1 MYVIHPPYAPL
12 FLWTRKRPL
21 RSPFGNQHGHPL
33 IRGNPASDTGVRC
46 PDMIAP
52 PLRFSLPAAGSSG
65 PLPILTDHR
74 ESRRVPLPTYE
85 DLMLPLLKE
94 YAASSHPRSL
104 KELVPLMADKLGLT
118 EEEKAERLAS
128 GRQSLFYNRL
138 AWAKTYMG
146 KAGLLSSPARGL
158 AQITERGQAVL
169 RQNPAR
175 IDGTTLAQFNEF
187 TDWRDTSNTDTPKE
201 PSGTIAVPQLAPE
214 DTHLTP
220 EERLEAARKEL
231 EKGLRVELLERVRSM
246 TPADFEELIV
256 QLLLRMGYGS
266 GAEELA
272 RALGGSGDQGIDGV
286 IHQDPL
292 GLDRVYIQAKRY
304 NEGNVVGSGAIRD
317 FNGALDLKRAP
328 KGLFVTA
335 SSFSRDARIQAESA
349 TRQIVLIDGEELASL
364 MIRHKVGTRVVAT
377 VDIQEVDGAFFGD

>member
-1 MYVIHPPYAPL
+1 M
-12 FLWTRKRPL
+12 
-21 RSPFGNQHGHPL
+21 
-33 IRGNPASDTGVRC
+33 
-46 PDMIAP
+46 
-52 PLRFSLPAAGSSG
+52 
-65 PLPILTDHR
+65 PI
-74 ESRRVPLPTYE
+74 PTYE

-94 YAASSHPRSL
+94 YAASNRPRSL

-118 EEEKAERLAS
+118 EDEKAERLPS

-146 KAGLLSSPARGL
+146 KAGLLSSPSRGL

-169 RQNPAR
+169 RQNPER
-175 IDGTTLAQFNEF
+175 IDGTTLAQFDEF

-201 PSGTIAVPQLAPE
+201 TAGTITVPQPNLEA
-214 DTHLTP
+214 TQRTP
-220 EERLEAARKEL
+220 EERIEAARKDL
-231 EKGLRVELLERVRSM
+231 EKGLRAELLERVRAM
-246 TPADFEELIV
+246 DPADFEELIV

-266 GAEELA
+266 GAEEMA
-272 RALGGSGDQGIDGV
+272 AALGGSGDQGIDGV

>member
-1 MYVIHPPYAPL
+1 M
-12 FLWTRKRPL
+12 
-21 RSPFGNQHGHPL
+21 
-33 IRGNPASDTGVRC
+33 
-46 PDMIAP
+46 
-52 PLRFSLPAAGSSG
+52 
-65 PLPILTDHR
+65 PI
-74 ESRRVPLPTYE
+74 PTYE

-94 YAASSHPRSL
+94 YAASSGPRSL
-104 KELVPLMADKLGLT
+104 KELVPILADKLGLS
-118 EEEKAERLAS
+118 EQEMAERLPS
-128 GRQSLFYNRL
+128 GRQGLFHNRL
-138 AWAKTYMG
+138 HWAKTYMG
-146 KAGLLSSPARGL
+146 KAGLVSSPARGL
-158 AQITERGQAVL
+158 AQITERGRAVL
-169 RQNPAR
+169 QQDPERV
-175 IDGTTLAQFNEF
+175 DGATLAQFNEF
-187 TDWRDTSNTDTPKE
+187 TDWKDASS
-201 PSGTIAVPQLAPE
+201 SGSLKKPDGTFTVPQPNLEA
-214 DTHLTP
+214 TQRTP
-220 EERLEAARKEL
+220 EERIEAARKDL
-231 EKGLRVELLERVRSM
+231 EKGLRAELLERVRAM

-266 GAEELA
+266 GAEEMA
-272 RALGGSGDQGIDGV
+272 EALGGSGDQGIDGV

-349 TRQIVLIDGEELASL
+349 TRQIVLIDGEQLASL

>member
-1 MYVIHPPYAPL
+1 M
-12 FLWTRKRPL
+12 
-21 RSPFGNQHGHPL
+21 
-33 IRGNPASDTGVRC
+33 
-46 PDMIAP
+46 
-52 PLRFSLPAAGSSG
+52 
-65 PLPILTDHR
+65 PI
-74 ESRRVPLPTYE
+74 PTYE

-94 YAASSHPRSL
+94 YAASGGPRAL
-104 KELVPLMADKLGLT
+104 KELLPIMADKLGLS
-118 EEEKAERLAS
+118 EEEKAERLPS
-128 GRQSLFYNRL
+128 GRQGLFHNRL
-138 AWAKTYMG
+138 HWAKTYMG
-146 KAGLLSSPARGL
+146 KAGLVSSPARGL
-158 AQITERGQAVL
+158 AQITERGRAVL
-169 RQNPAR
+169 QQNPER
-175 IDGTTLAQFNEF
+175 VDGTTLAKFEEF
-187 TDWRDTSNTDTPKE
+187 TEWKDASSSGSPKE
-201 PSGTIAVPQLAPE
+201 TTGAIAVPQLVPE

-220 EERLEAARKEL
+220 EERIEAARKEL
-231 EKGLRVELLERVRSM
+231 EKGLRAELLERVRAM

-266 GAEELA
+266 GAEEMA
-272 RALGGSGDQGIDGV
+272 QALGGSGDQGIDGV

-335 SSFSRDARIQAESA
+335 SNFSRDARIQAESA
-349 TRQIVLIDGEELASL
+349 TRQIVLIDGYELASL

>member
-1 MYVIHPPYAPL
+1 M
-12 FLWTRKRPL
+12 
-21 RSPFGNQHGHPL
+21 
-33 IRGNPASDTGVRC
+33 
-46 PDMIAP
+46 
-52 PLRFSLPAAGSSG
+52 
-65 PLPILTDHR
+65 PI
-74 ESRRVPLPTYE
+74 PTYE

-94 YAASSHPRSL
+94 YAASNGPRAL
-104 KELVPLMADKLGLT
+104 KELLPIMADKLGLS
-118 EEEKAERLAS
+118 EEERAERLPS
-128 GRQSLFYNRL
+128 GRQGLFHNRL
-138 AWAKTYMG
+138 HWAKTYMG
-146 KAGLLSSPARGL
+146 KAGLVSSPSRGM
-158 AQITERGQAVL
+158 AQITERGRAVL
-169 RQNPAR
+169 QQNPER
-175 IDGTTLAQFNEF
+175 VDGTTLAQFQEF
-187 TDWRDTSNTDTPKE
+187 TEWKDASSSGSPKE
-201 PSGTIAVPQLAPE
+201 PSVTIAVPQPVPE

-220 EERLEAARKEL
+220 EERIEAARKEL
-231 EKGLRVELLERVRSM
+231 EKGLKVELLERVRAM

-266 GAEELA
+266 GAEEMA
-272 RALGGSGDQGIDGV
+272 QALGGSGDQGIDGV

-335 SSFSRDARIQAESA
+335 SSFSKDARIQAESA

>member
-1 MYVIHPPYAPL
+1 M
-12 FLWTRKRPL
+12 
-21 RSPFGNQHGHPL
+21 
-33 IRGNPASDTGVRC
+33 
-46 PDMIAP
+46 
-52 PLRFSLPAAGSSG
+52 
-65 PLPILTDHR
+65 PI
-74 ESRRVPLPTYE
+74 PTYE

-94 YAASSHPRSL
+94 YAASNRPRSL

-118 EEEKAERLAS
+118 EEEKAERLPS

-169 RQNPAR
+169 RQNPER

-187 TDWRDTSNTDTPKE
+187 TDWRDTSNTDTPEE
-201 PSGTIAVPQLAPE
+201 PTGASAVPQPVPE
-214 DTHLTP
+214 DTRLTP

-231 EKGLRVELLERVRSM
+231 EKGLRVELLERVRAM

-266 GAEELA
+266 GAEEMA
-272 RALGGSGDQGIDGV
+272 QALGGSGDQGIDGV

>member
-1 MYVIHPPYAPL
+1 M
-12 FLWTRKRPL
+12 
-21 RSPFGNQHGHPL
+21 
-33 IRGNPASDTGVRC
+33 
-46 PDMIAP
+46 
-52 PLRFSLPAAGSSG
+52 
-65 PLPILTDHR
+65 PI
-74 ESRRVPLPTYE
+74 PTYE

-94 YAASSHPRSL
+94 YAASNRPRSL

-118 EEEKAERLAS
+118 EEEKAERLPS

-146 KAGLLSSPARGL
+146 KAGLVSSPSRGL

-169 RQNPAR
+169 RQNPER

-187 TDWRDTSNTDTPKE
+187 TEWRDTSNSDTPE
-201 PSGTIAVPQLAPE
+201 ETGGTIAPRQAPE
-214 DTHLTP
+214 DTQLTP
-220 EERLEAARKEL
+220 EERIEAARKAL
-231 EKGLRVELLERVRSM
+231 EKGLRVELLERVRAM

-266 GAEELA
+266 GAEEMA
-272 RALGGSGDQGIDGV
+272 QALGGSGDQGIDGV

>member
-1 MYVIHPPYAPL
+1 M
-12 FLWTRKRPL
+12 
-21 RSPFGNQHGHPL
+21 
-33 IRGNPASDTGVRC
+33 
-46 PDMIAP
+46 
-52 PLRFSLPAAGSSG
+52 
-65 PLPILTDHR
+65 PI
-74 ESRRVPLPTYE
+74 PTYE

-94 YAASSHPRSL
+94 YAASTRPRSL

-118 EEEKAERLAS
+118 EEEKAERLPS

-146 KAGLLSSPARGL
+146 KAGLVSSPARGL

-169 RQNPAR
+169 RQNPKR
-175 IDGTTLAQFNEF
+175 IDGTTLAQFDEF
-187 TDWRDTSNTDTPKE
+187 TDWRDTSNTDSPKE
-201 PSGTIAVPQLAPE
+201 HGGTITLPQLAPE

-220 EERLEAARKEL
+220 EERIEAARKEL
-231 EKGLRVELLERVRSM
+231 EKGLRAELLERVRAM

-266 GAEELA
+266 GAEEMA
-272 RALGGSGDQGIDGV
+272 QALGGSGDQGIDGV

-304 NEGNVVGSGAIRD
+304 NQGDVVGSGAIRD

>member
-1 MYVIHPPYAPL
+1 V
-12 FLWTRKRPL
+12 
-21 RSPFGNQHGHPL
+21 
-33 IRGNPASDTGVRC
+33 
-46 PDMIAP
+46 
-52 PLRFSLPAAGSSG
+52 
-65 PLPILTDHR
+65 PI
-74 ESRRVPLPTYE
+74 PTYE

-94 YAASSHPRSL
+94 YAASARPRAL

-118 EEEKAERLAS
+118 EEEKAERLPS

-158 AQITERGQAVL
+158 AQITERGQVVL
-169 RQNPAR
+169 RQNPQR
-175 IDGTTLAQFNEF
+175 IDGTTLAQFSEF
-187 TDWRDTSNTDTPKE
+187 TDWRDTSNIDTPKE
-201 PSGTIAVPQLAPE
+201 PGVVIAVPQPVPE

-220 EERLEAARKEL
+220 EERIEAARKEL
-231 EKGLRVELLERVRSM
+231 EKGLRAELLERVRAM

-266 GAEELA
+266 GAEEMA
-272 RALGGSGDQGIDGV
+272 QALGGSGDQGIDGV

>member
-1 MYVIHPPYAPL
+1 M
-12 FLWTRKRPL
+12 
-21 RSPFGNQHGHPL
+21 
-33 IRGNPASDTGVRC
+33 
-46 PDMIAP
+46 
-52 PLRFSLPAAGSSG
+52 
-65 PLPILTDHR
+65 PI
-74 ESRRVPLPTYE
+74 PTYE

-94 YAASSHPRSL
+94 YAASSGPRSL
-104 KELVPLMADKLGLT
+104 KELLPIMADKLGLS
-118 EEEKAERLAS
+118 EQEMAERLPS
-128 GRQSLFYNRL
+128 GRQGLFHNRL
-138 AWAKTYMG
+138 HWAKTYMG
-146 KAGLLSSPARGL
+146 KAGLVSSPARGL
-158 AQITERGQAVL
+158 AQITERGRAVL
-169 RQNPAR
+169 QQNPER
-175 IDGTTLAQFNEF
+175 VDGATLAQFNEF
-187 TDWRDTSNTDTPKE
+187 TDWKDVSSGGSLKKPDGTST
-201 PSGTIAVPQLAPE
+201 VPQPNLEAAQR
-214 DTHLTP
+214 TP
-220 EERLEAARKEL
+220 EERIEAARKDL
-231 EKGLRVELLERVRSM
+231 EKGLRAELLERVRAM

-266 GAEELA
+266 GAEEMA
-272 RALGGSGDQGIDGV
+272 EALGGSGDQGIDGV

-349 TRQIVLIDGEELASL
+349 TRQIVLIDGEQLTSL